1 MPVRPNILLADIEGF
16 KTSIESGVKIR
27 KNGVEVKN
35 PTSKS
40 AWKSF
45 ELKVASDFDTN
56 RTPLSGMCKSLTNS
70 DTLHPKIYVECKLRG
85 GDKDFVFWDEVEK
98 TKKPLQSRIVGFIL
112 LDKVTKEEIWLF
124 YSEDFIRLIKGS
136 IFDLNLVN
144 RFSVN
149 VGHKSVLS
157 LYRQTVD
164 RAEIEEKIPVVAIK
178 KKNKKGYMLGT
189 NPKNLEVLHKIVKK

>member
-1 MPVRPNILLADIEGF
+1 M
-16 KTSIESGVKIR
+16 
-27 KNGVEVKN
+27 EVKN